1 MPILTPTDIYGHVTF
16 LGIVPNRTASLR
28 SVAQPEL
35 VLDFAGAQGESH
47 SGVLRKSCTR
57 VSNQYPVGTEIRNV
71 RQLSVLSA
79 EELAAIAE
87 DMGLERLLP
96 EYLGASIVLRGI
108 PDLTFLPPNSRLI
121 AENGA
126 AITVDME
133 NGPCQFPAREI
144 EADFPG
150 KGAAF
155 MPAARNKRGV
165 TAWVER
171 PGTLV
176 VGARLRL
183 HVPPLRA
190 YPQLAAQYEKP
201 AP

>member
-1 MPILTPTDIYGHVTF
+1 MPILSPTEIYGHVTF
-16 LGIVPNRTASLR
+16 LGIVPDRTASLR
-28 SVAQPEL
+28 SVSQPEL
-35 VLDFAGAQGESH
+35 VLDFAGARGECH
-47 SGVLRKSCTR
+47 SGVLRKSCSR
-57 VSNQYPVGTEIRNV
+57 VSSQYPVGTEIRNV
-71 RQLSVLSA
+71 RQLSLLSA
-79 EELAAIAE
+79 EELAAIAAE
-87 DMGLERLLP
+87 MGLEQLLP

-108 PDLTFLPPNSRLI
+108 PNLTLLPPNSRLI
-121 AENGA
+121 ADNGA

-150 KGAAF
+150 KGAGF

-171 PGTLV
+171 PGTLAL
-176 VGARLRL
+176 GTRLRL

-190 YPQLAAQYEKP
+190 YPALADHYEKP